1 MGINGYALLTNGWR
15 VCGGVPNVGSG
26 VVMHM
31 ITDSTA
37 TTEALHNEAR
47 SPREALGYVGYC
59 HLGTARVWSS
69 SYEGCNTE
77 AIEFM
82 QQAPRYMTR
91 KGLFIYKLILGKEK
105 KFIKRIQ
112 NVEKV

>member
-1 MGINGYALLTNGWR
+1 M
-15 VCGGVPNVGSG
+15 
-26 VVMHM
+26 
-31 ITDSTA
+31 TDSTA
-37 TTEALHNEAR
+37 TTEALHNEAER
-47 SPREALGYVGYC
+47 STREALGYVGYC

-91 KGLFIYKLILGKEK
+91 KGLFIYKLIPGEER
-105 KFIKRIQ
+105 KFIKKLH
-112 NVEKV
+112 NVDNS

>member
-1 MGINGYALLTNGWR
+1 M
-15 VCGGVPNVGSG
+15 P
-26 VVMHM
+26 
-31 ITDSTA
+31 DSTA
-37 TTEALHNEAR
+37 TTEALHNEAER
-47 SPREALGYVGYC
+47 STRGALGYVGYC

-91 KGLFIYKLILGKEK
+91 KGLFIYKLIPGEER

>member
-1 MGINGYALLTNGWR
+1 MTRSN
-15 VCGGVPNVGSG
+15 
-26 VVMHM
+26 
-31 ITDSTA
+31 STA
-37 TTEALHNEAR
+37 STEATHNEAER
-47 SPREALGYVGYC
+47 STRGALGYVGYC

-91 KGLFIYKLILGKEK
+91 KGLFIYKLIPGEER
-105 KFIKRIQ
+105 KFIKRI
-112 NVEKV
+112 NKVT

>member
-1 MGINGYALLTNGWR
+1 M
-15 VCGGVPNVGSG
+15 
-26 VVMHM
+26 
-31 ITDSTA
+31 TDSTA
-37 TTEALHNEAR
+37 TTEALHNEAER
-47 SPREALGYVGYC
+47 STRVALGYVGYC

-69 SYEGCNTE
+69 SYEVCNTE

-82 QQAPRYMTR
+82 QRAPRYMTR
-91 KGLFIYKLILGKEK
+91 KGLFIYKLIPGEER

>member
-1 MGINGYALLTNGWR
+1 M
-15 VCGGVPNVGSG
+15 
-26 VVMHM
+26 
-31 ITDSTA
+31 TDSTA

-47 SPREALGYVGYC
+47 STREALGYVGYC

-77 AIEFM
+77 ALEFM
-82 QQAPRYMTR
+82 QRAPRYMIR
-91 KGLFIYKLILGKEK
+91 KGLFIYKMILGEERE
-105 KFIKRIQ
+105 FIKSLQ